1 MSLPLNTLID
11 LVLFKSFLSLAS
23 YSSNALVKAC
33 VEGGRILLRDGEGE
47 GDWVDK
53 FPEDLTSFCNIFK
66 PLPLPPRWARGEKGF
81 RGTTGGRRVFCDA
94 LGRAPRLL
102 FLEVVGA
109 ATASTTACARRSIC
123 AFRCDGVGFARR
135 FMTVLTV
142 ANHTYKN
149 L

>member
-1 MSLPLNTLID
+1 MSSPLNTLID
-11 LVLFKSFLSLAS
+11 LVSFKFFLSLAS
-23 YSSNALVKAC
+23 CSSNTLVEAYIE
-33 VEGGRILLRDGEGE
+33 EGGILLRGGEGK
-47 GDWVDK
+47 GWVDE
-53 FPEDLTSFCNIFK
+53 FPEDLASFYDIFK
-66 PLPLPPRWARGEKGF
+66 PLPLPPRWARGEERF
-81 RGTTGGRRVFCDA
+81 RGIVGGRRVFYDA

-109 ATASTTACARRSIC
+109 AAASTTAYARRSIC

-142 ANHTYKN
+142 ANHAYKT